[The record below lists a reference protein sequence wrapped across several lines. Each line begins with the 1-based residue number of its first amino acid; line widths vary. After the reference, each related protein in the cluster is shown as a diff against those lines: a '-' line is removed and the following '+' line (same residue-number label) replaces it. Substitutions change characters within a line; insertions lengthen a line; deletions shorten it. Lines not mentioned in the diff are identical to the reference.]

1 MLDVISVDNMR
12 RSDANT
18 IASFVPSK
26 ELMWRASNGIYEES
40 LKENPDCFSG
50 NTFIVVGSG
59 NNGGDG
65 FGLAVVL
72 KNHGISNVRII
83 SVTDHYSE
91 DASYYMNK
99 AQELGIETISF
110 IPGSNSFKD
119 ADTIVDCLLGT
130 GFKGEVRGTYKDAI
144 LEINSSN
151 AFVISAD
158 INSGLDGDSGE
169 SLLAIKSDLT
179 VTIGYHKRGILLA
192 RKSEYIKSVRL
203 TEIGIVL
210 DKKEDFL
217 LTNDEWKGMGFGDM
231 PYVTKD
237 GVTYFREEL

>member
-91 DASYYMNK
+91 DASYVFTQGLVS
-99 AQELGIETISF
+99 AGLDVLVGIIVGGALALAYSKTIAK
-110 IPGSNSFKD
+110 PGS
-119 ADTIVDCLLGT
+119 
-130 GFKGEVRGTYKDAI
+130 
-144 LEINSSN
+144 
-151 AFVISAD
+151 
-158 INSGLDGDSGE
+158 
-169 SLLAIKSDLT
+169 
-179 VTIGYHKRGILLA
+179 
-192 RKSEYIKSVRL
+192 
-203 TEIGIVL
+203 L
-210 DKKEDFL
+210 DKE
-217 LTNDEWKGMGFGDM
+217 
-231 PYVTKD
+231 
-237 GVTYFREEL
+237 